1 MPVNQRIA
9 IFPGTFDPF
18 TNGHHDIV
26 MKATK
31 LFDKVIIAFGVN
43 SQKQRIFPLE
53 VIVNKLK
60 AFYANNPKIE
70 IVEYNEITVDF
81 AEKMN
86 AICIVRGLR
95 NGTDFNYEK
104 PIALI
109 NSKLN
114 SQIETLFLIAN
125 SENESI
131 SSTILRDLYKYKKDI
146 SGYVPYDLK

>member
-43 SQKQRIFPLE
+43 SQKQRMFPLE
-53 VIVNKLK
+53 IIVDKLK
-60 AFYANNPKIE
+60 VFYANNPKIE
-70 IVEYNEITVDF
+70 IVDYNEITVDF
-81 AEKMN
+81 AKKMN

-114 SQIETLFLIAN
+114 SKIETLFLIAN